1 VDQARS
7 QTRFVTFLAVT
18 LAAVAL
24 FLSCIGI
31 YGVTSYLVMSRTP
44 EMGIRMAMGASPRD
58 VGKLVLA
65 RGMAPVVLG
74 CLVGIALS
82 FPLTPLLSALLFGVR
97 PIDVPT
103 FAASAILLSLVGFLA
118 CYIPARRA
126 MNRAF
131 TQVIGN
137 ALVWQP
143 YRRAALM
150 AISGDCSRVT
160 GKPELIPRGTNRL
173 ERIYEIG

>member
-1 VDQARS
+1 VRASTSLPSLIAPIRGAVSKLDKSVSVTRFITLDDLVDQARS

-82 FPLTPLLSALLFGVR
+82 L
-97 PIDVPT
+97 
-103 FAASAILLSLVGFLA
+103 
-118 CYIPARRA
+118 
-126 MNRAF
+126 
-131 TQVIGN
+131 
-137 ALVWQP
+137 
-143 YRRAALM
+143 
-150 AISGDCSRVT
+150 
-160 GKPELIPRGTNRL
+160 
-173 ERIYEIG
+173 